1 MGTAFGWDIAAALLL
16 GIGAASAQQ
25 APQEQPTTIDD
36 IIVTARKR
44 SERLIGPDVQH
55 IVAWRYEKGEH
66 PHDIAAGMNLT
77 KAAVRDIVA
86 VYERRATMFFKITR
100 TGK

>member
-1 MGTAFGWDIAAALLL
+1 MIQTFYVD
-16 GIGAASAQQ
+16 
-25 APQEQPTTIDD
+25 APR
-36 IIVTARKR
+36 VSRRGRKR

-66 PHDIAAGMNLT
+66 PDDIAAGMNLT
-77 KAAVRDIVA
+77 KAAVRDIIA
-86 VYERRATMFFKITR
+86 VYERRAKLFFKITR